1 MGIRFIESSIQKD
14 ICKPLICYDGQLTNS
29 LYEIICRWKNDS
41 FCFLQFEGENTLY
54 RPFFQEF
61 APHFVWLLN
70 L

>member
-14 ICKPLICYDGQLTNS
+14 ICKPLKCYGGQLTNS
-29 LYEIICRWKNDS
+29 LYEIICRLKNDP

-54 RPFFQEF
+54 HVFFQEF
-61 APHFVWLLN
+61 AAHFEGLLN